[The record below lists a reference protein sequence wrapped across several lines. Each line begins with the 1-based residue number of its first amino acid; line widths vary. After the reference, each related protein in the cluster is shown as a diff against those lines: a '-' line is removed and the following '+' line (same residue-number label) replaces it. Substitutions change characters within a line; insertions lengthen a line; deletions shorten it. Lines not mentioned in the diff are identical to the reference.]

1 MNGNSQEKQPAV
13 RPGLLVVLLIALAGT
28 LYWRFFMQPQPAP
41 ISPTGPPTVVPPL
54 TDNIT
59 AGEQPETEKVKLS
72 TGPMSKRDLFLPPP
86 MIIAARRSK
95 DSNISPSNRPVG
107 NEPQLIKP
115 DQGFLTAVKPDENP
129 EKPVLKGI
137 IGTESSQVI
146 IVRYQNKSYLLKL
159 GEILPGTKYR
169 VAEINE
175 SSVTLLTPK
184 GRLKLDKKE
193 RAK

>member
-1 MNGNSQEKQPAV
+1 
-13 RPGLLVVLLIALAGT
+13 
-28 LYWRFFMQPQPAP
+28 MQPQPGP
-41 ISPTGPPTVVPPL
+41 NIPTPTPGVGAPL
-54 TDNIT
+54 TNSII
-59 AGEQPETEKVKLS
+59 TEKPTETKDTKIS
-72 TGPMSKRDLFLPPP
+72 TGPTSNRDLFLPPP
-86 MIIAARRSK
+86 SIVAARRRK
-95 DSNISPSNRPVG
+95 DNDMGPSNQLIR

-115 DQGFLTAVKPDENP
+115 DQGFTTTNKTDENS

-137 IGTESSQVI
+137 VGTSSSQVV

-169 VAEINE
+169 VAEIHN
-175 SSVTLLTPK
+175 SSVVFLTPT